1 MGGYEAG
8 YYGYLW
14 SQVYSSDMFF
24 SKFKDHEFD
33 PEVGALY
40 RDTVLAPG
48 GSRDAIDLLTD
59 FLGRE
64 PNNEA
69 FLRELGLSSAK
80 L

>member
-24 SKFKDHEFD
+24 SKFENHELD
-33 PEVGALY
+33 PEIGARY
-40 RDTVLAPG
+40 RDTVLRPG
-48 GSRDAIDLLTD
+48 DSKDAIDLLVE

-64 PNNEA
+64 PNNVA
-69 FLRELGLSSAK
+69 FLRELGLSGSK